1 MARILLI
8 EDSPTERSV
17 ISSWAGA
24 MGHEVLEAGTAEEGI
39 EQAGSQ
45 NPDLIL
51 MDIVLPGKNG
61 FEAIRS
67 LRSQEATRGIP
78 VIIISTKSQPTDIA
92 WGKRQGAVDY
102 LTKPFDKKALGDA
115 LRQAGLGG

>member
-1 MARILLI
+1 MHKILVI
-8 EDSPTERSV
+8 EDSPTERTV
-17 ISSWAGA
+17 ILGWLKAL
-24 MGHEVLEAGTAEEGI
+24 GHEAFEASTAEEGL
-39 EQAGSQ
+39 EVARTL

-61 FEAIRS
+61 FEAIRL
-67 LRSQEATRGIP
+67 LRREEATKHIP

-102 LTKPFDKKALGDA
+102 LPKPFNQRALAQA
-115 LRQAGLGG
+115 LARAGMDG